1 MSLEI
6 KTIFNLSL
14 ICLFALCG
22 QVRTEDLNGTTTVT
36 PESIDKDDLANV
48 INNVGYKIMTNM
60 MSAEIDKN
68 IIISPVGI
76 AGLLAM
82 TLLGTVG
89 KSYDELAETLGF
101 SQDIIMNRQ
110 HHENFGNLLKSLNSN
125 DTTTKTM
132 YADALFIDSK
142 SKLREAFRTYLK
154 TVYEGEART
163 VDFSD
168 RDTVKME
175 INEWVS
181 NHTNGKI
188 SDFLKEPLRGDT
200 KTVLMSALYFSGKWK
215 SPFFQEY
222 TMKFP
227 FKKSNGVVLT
237 DLMMNM
243 GHFDSI
249 YSVEDDV
256 HMVAIPYNDGTTLYA
271 LKPRKP
277 HKQNLTELMNNLN
290 YTKIDNLINKM
301 QSRKL
306 IIRFPKMDLNFS
318 ANLEDP
324 LKALGIQSIFIPGK
338 ANFALMIDSTNA
350 LNKTE
355 NELIARINY
364 SKDLDLNLKN
374 IIDDLPN
381 PGVYVDSILHDVR
394 ITIDEY
400 GTEAVAA
407 TLGILGRSAEMFYAD
422 SPFYMFIRNDKT
434 KLVTFSAVIFDP
446 TC

>member
-1 MSLEI
+1 MSLKV
-6 KTIFNLSL
+6 KTFFNLSL
-14 ICLFALCG
+14 ICLFAVCG

-36 PESIDKDDLANV
+36 PESIDKDDMANV
-48 INNVGYKIMTNM
+48 INNVGYKIMKNM

-82 TLLGTVG
+82 TLLGSAG

-110 HHENFGNLLKSLNSN
+110 YHENFGDLLKSLNSN

-154 TVYEGEART
+154 TVYDGEARA
-163 VDFSD
+163 VDFTD

-200 KTVLMSALYFSGKWK
+200 KAVLMSALYFSGQWK

-227 FKKSNGVVLT
+227 FKKSNGVVMT

-243 GHFDSI
+243 GNFDSI

-301 QSRKL
+301 QSKKI

-324 LKALGIQSIFIPGK
+324 LKALGIKSIFIPGK

-355 NELIARINY
+355 NELIARIND
-364 SKDLDLNLKN
+364 SKDFDLNLRN

-407 TLGILGRSAEMFYAD
+407 TIGILSRSAEMFYAD

>member
-1 MSLEI
+1 MSLAAKSI
-6 KTIFNLSL
+6 LNLSL
-14 ICLFALCG
+14 ICLFAVCG
-22 QVRTEDLNGTTTVT
+22 QVRTEDQNGTTTIA
-36 PESIDKDDLANV
+36 PEIIHEDDLANV
-48 INNVGYKIMTNM
+48 VNNVGYKIITNM
-60 MSAEIDKN
+60 MSEEIDKN
-68 IIISPVGI
+68 VIISPVGI

-82 TLLGTVG
+82 TLLGSVG
-89 KSYDELAETLGF
+89 KTYDELAETLGF
-101 SQDIIMNRQ
+101 SQDVIMNRQ
-110 HHENFGNLLKSLNSN
+110 HHENFGDLLKSLNSN
-125 DTTTKTM
+125 DTSTKTM
-132 YADALFIDSK
+132 YADAIFIDSK
-142 SKLREAFRTYLK
+142 SQLRESFRTYLK
-154 TVYEGEART
+154 SVYEGEARA
-163 VDFSD
+163 VDFTD
-168 RDTVKME
+168 IDTVKIE

-200 KTVLMSALYFSGKWK
+200 KAVLMSALYFSGQWK

-227 FKKSNGVVLT
+227 FKKTNGIVLA

-243 GHFDSI
+243 GRFDSI

-271 LKPRKP
+271 LKPRRP

-290 YTKIDNLINKM
+290 YTKIDDLINKM
-301 QSRKL
+301 QSKKL
-306 IIRFPKMDLNFS
+306 IIRFPKMDLKFS

-324 LKALGIQSIFIPGK
+324 LKALGIKSIFIPGK
-338 ANFALMIDSTNA
+338 ANFALMIDSINT

-355 NELIARINY
+355 NELIARINE
-364 SKDLDLNLKN
+364 SKDLDQNLRN

-407 TLGILGRSAEMFYAD
+407 TSGILGRSAEMFYAD

-446 TC
+446 TS